1 MRPCLLQRIGSAHI
15 RHQITRCENPANI
28 GRGNPAAVGPQH
40 RRPSRNTFSGKRD
53 VIGDNDI
60 SRLTGFRNPF
70 VSGVGAVIDNH
81 KVNQRVRVRPNAA
94 IADHHGPASVTD
106 CDSSYF
112 VLHRT
117 GISIN
122 IDHHNGATIG
132 QNDPVCISLC
142 LAMLANHVG
151 QGHAFEFLATGAGV
165 MLSINMLSI
174 NVPR

>member
-1 MRPCLLQRIGSAHI
+1 MRPRLLQRIGSAHI
-15 RHQITRCENPANI
+15 SHQIACREYPANI
-28 GRGNPAAVGPQH
+28 GSCDPAAVRPQY
-40 RRPSRNTFSGKRD
+40 RRASRNTFGGQRY

-70 VSGVGAVIDNH
+70 VSSVRPVIDDH
-81 KVNQRVRVRPNAA
+81 KVNQRVRVWPNAA
-94 IADHHGPASVTD
+94 ITDHHGPASVTD
-106 CDSSYF
+106 CDSGYL

-122 IDHHNGATIG
+122 IDHHDDATIG

-142 LAMLANHVG
+142 LATPPNDVG
-151 QGHAFEFLATGAGV
+151 QDHAIEFLATCAGV
-165 MLSINMLSI
+165 MLSINMLSH